1 LFVRKNVVSIEERV
15 GAIFPEENNIP
26 EEFRLKAPVVQK
38 EYLNNG
44 DLLVWN
50 GDMQEVIS
58 PVWMAGPS
66 GLSQKV
72 IGRYPLLTEKESLEA
87 LDACMRAYDNGRGR
101 WPKMPVCE
109 RIRHVEQFL
118 ERMQERKRDIILLL
132 MWEIGKSYED
142 SEKEF
147 DRTVDY
153 VKNTV
158 DALKDLDRSSS
169 QFVIE
174 QGIIGQIRRAP
185 LGVVLCMGPF
195 NYPLN
200 ETFTPLIPA
209 LLMGNTAIFK
219 PPKFGVLLHYPLL
232 SALRDSFP
240 PGVINTVYGDGRRV
254 ITPILSTGKVDVL
267 AFIGS
272 SRVAD
277 LLKSQHPRPG
287 RLRSVLGLEAK
298 NCAVVLP
305 DADINLTVQECVKGS
320 LSFNG
325 QRCTALKILFVHS
338 SIVGLFLEN
347 FVPAVEKLKFG
358 MPWEKGVAITPLP
371 ERNKTGYLAGLV
383 EDARRFGADVINAHG
398 GTVKKT
404 FFYPAVLYPVNS
416 GMRIYREEQFGPVV
430 PVVPFDDIE
439 VPIKYII
446 ESSYGQQASVFGND
460 AGTIANLVDVLVN
473 QVCRVNINS
482 LCQRGPDIF
491 PFAARKDSGEGTL
504 SVTDALR
511 VFSIRTIVAAKDAVM
526 NKGILE
532 KIVRERKSNF
542 LSTDF
547 IP

>member
-1 LFVRKNVVSIEERV
+1 MSVEEMV
-15 GAIFPEENNIP
+15 NSIFPEEDNVP
-26 EEFRLKAPVVQK
+26 EKFRLKRLVIQK
-38 EYLNNG
+38 EYLSNG
-44 DLLVWN
+44 DLHTWDGPV
-50 GDMQEVIS
+50 QEVIS
-58 PVWMAGPS
+58 PVWLGGRS

-72 IGRYPLLTEKESLEA
+72 IGSYPLLTGNESLEA
-87 LDACMRAYDNGRGR
+87 LDAAVRAYNNGRGH

-109 RIRHVEQFL
+109 RIKHIENFA
-118 ERMQERKRDIILLL
+118 ERMREKKEEIVILL
-132 MWEIGKSYED
+132 MWEIGKSYEE

-158 DALKDLDRSSS
+158 DALKDLDRASSK
-169 QFVIE
+169 FVIE

-200 ETFTPLIPA
+200 ETFTTLIPA
-209 LLMGNTAIFK
+209 LLIGNTVIFK
-219 PPKFGVLLHYPLL
+219 PPKLGVLLHYPLL
-232 SALRDSFP
+232 GALKDSFP
-240 PGVINTVYGDGRRV
+240 AGVVNTVYGDGRQV
-254 ITPILSTGKVDVL
+254 ITPLLSSGKIDVL

-277 LLKSQHPRPG
+277 MLKSQHPRPH

-298 NCAVVLP
+298 NSAIVLP
-305 DADINLTVQECVKGS
+305 DADMDLTVQECVKGS

-325 QRCTALKILFVHS
+325 QRCTALKILFVHYQ
-338 SIVGLFLEN
+338 IVDLFLEK
-347 FVPAVEKLKFG
+347 FAASMKKLKFG
-358 MPWEKGVAITPLP
+358 MPWEKDVVITPLP
-371 ERNKTGYLAGLV
+371 EPDKTRFLTELL
-383 EDARRFGADVINAHG
+383 EDAKRFGADIINSHG
-398 GTVKKT
+398 GIANRT
-404 FFYPAVLYPVNS
+404 FFYPSLLYPVNS
-416 GMRIYREEQFGPVV
+416 KMRIYREEQFGPIV

-439 VPIKYII
+439 IPIQYII
-446 ESSYGQQASVFGND
+446 ESSYGQQASIFGNNAD
-460 AGTIANLVDVLVN
+460 TIAGLVDVLVN

-511 VFSIRTIVAAKDAVM
+511 VFSIRIIVAAKDIDM

-532 KIVRERKSNF
+532 KIVKERKSNF

-547 IP
+547 TL